1 MRNTKQNSLIF
12 NIINNSYS
20 HLDAYNIYE
29 LCKKEI
35 PNISLGTVYRNLASL
50 VNNHKIM
57 RIKIDGIYRYD
68 KNIRHSHFIC
78 HKCGCII
85 DIFDDGF
92 KDIKTID
99 GNIVDDYEIK
109 YKGICKKCMKGERK

>member
-1 MRNTKQNSLIF
+1 MKYSKQRELIF
-12 NIINNSYS
+12 NTVLWSND
-20 HLDAYNIYE
+20 HPTAEMVYNVVR
-29 LCKKEI
+29 KEI

-50 VNNHKIM
+50 VDNHKII